1 MNDELLIKKL
11 NFKSRRGMK
20 ETTFIVKKFLKSF
33 NDMNSDE
40 KSELIELLEMN
51 DQDLFDLIF
60 KKKKLFVSKFPNL
73 KKFAY

>member
-20 ETTFIVKKFLKSF
+20 ETTFIVKKFLKNF
-33 NDMNSDE
+33 KDMNPDE

-60 KKKKLFVSKFPNL
+60 KQKEVFVSKFPNL

>member
-1 MNDELLIKKL
+1 MDNELLIKKL

-20 ETTFIVKKFLKSF
+20 ETTFVVKKFLENFDKMNF
-33 NDMNSDE
+33 NE

-60 KKKKLFVSKFPNL
+60 KQKEKFISSFPNL
-73 KKFAY
+73 EKFAY

>member
-1 MNDELLIKKL
+1 MDNELLIKKL

-20 ETTFIVKKFLKSF
+20 ETTFVVKNFLKNFSK
-33 NDMNSDE
+33 MNKDE

>member
-1 MNDELLIKKL
+1 MKDELLIKKL

-20 ETTFIVKKFLKSF
+20 ETTFVVKKFLENFKKM
-33 NDMNSDE
+33 NDDE
-40 KSELIELLEMN
+40 KSELIELLDMN

-60 KKKKLFVSKFPNL
+60 KKKETFISKFPNL

>member
-1 MNDELLIKKL
+1 
-11 NFKSRRGMK
+11 MK
-20 ETTFIVKKFLKSF
+20 ETTFVVKNFLKNFSK
-33 NDMNSDE
+33 MSKDE

-60 KKKKLFVSKFPNL
+60 KKKELFVSKFPNL

>member
-1 MNDELLIKKL
+1 
-11 NFKSRRGMK
+11 MK
-20 ETTFIVKKFLKSF
+20 ETTFVVKNFLRNFSK
-33 NDMNSDE
+33 MNEDE

-60 KKKKLFVSKFPNL
+60 KKKELFVSKFPNL

>member
-1 MNDELLIKKL
+1 
-11 NFKSRRGMK
+11 MK
-20 ETTFIVKKFLKSF
+20 ETTFVVKNFLKNFSK
-33 NDMNSDE
+33 MNIDE
-40 KSELIELLEMN
+40 KTELIELLEMN

>member
-20 ETTFIVKKFLKSF
+20 ETTFVVKKFLKNF
-33 NDMNSDE
+33 KEMNPDE

-60 KKKKLFVSKFPNL
+60 KHKGAFVSKFPNL

>member
-20 ETTFIVKKFLKSF
+20 ETTFVVKKFMENF
-33 NDMNSDE
+33 NEMNADE
-40 KSELIELLEMN
+40 KSELIEFLEMN

-60 KKKKLFVSKFPNL
+60 KKKKTFISKFPNL

>member
-1 MNDELLIKKL
+1 
-11 NFKSRRGMK
+11 
-20 ETTFIVKKFLKSF
+20 
-33 NDMNSDE
+33 MNSDE

-60 KKKKLFVSKFPNL
+60 KQKEEFISKFPNL

>member
-1 MNDELLIKKL
+1 
-11 NFKSRRGMK
+11 MK
-20 ETTFIVKKFLKSF
+20 ETTFVVKNFLKNFSK
-33 NDMNSDE
+33 MNKDE

>member
-20 ETTFIVKKFLKSF
+20 ETTFVVKNFLENF
-33 NDMNSDE
+33 DGMNSEE
-40 KSELIELLEMN
+40 KSELLDLLELN

-60 KKKKLFVSKFPNL
+60 KEKEVFILKYPNL

>member
-1 MNDELLIKKL
+1 MDNELLIKKL

-20 ETTFIVKKFLKSF
+20 ETTFVLKKFLENF
-33 NDMNSDE
+33 NKMNQDE

-60 KKKKLFVSKFPNL
+60 KHKEKFISSFPNL
-73 KKFAY
+73 EKFAY

>member
-1 MNDELLIKKL
+1 MNDKLLIKKL

-20 ETTFIVKKFLKSF
+20 ETTFIVKKFLKNF
-33 NDMNSDE
+33 DDMNSDE

-60 KKKKLFVSKFPNL
+60 KQKEAFVSKFPNL

>member
-1 MNDELLIKKL
+1 MDNELLIKKL

-20 ETTFIVKKFLKSF
+20 ETTFVVKNFLKNFSK
-33 NDMNSDE
+33 MSVDE

-60 KKKKLFVSKFPNL
+60 KKKELFVSKFPNL

>member
-20 ETTFIVKKFLKSF
+20 ETTFIVKKFLKNF

-60 KKKKLFVSKFPNL
+60 KQKEEFISKFPNL

>member
-20 ETTFIVKKFLKSF
+20 ETTFIVKKFLKNF
-33 NDMNSDE
+33 KNMNSDE
-40 KSELIELLEMN
+40 KSELIELLAMN

-60 KKKKLFVSKFPNL
+60 KQKEAFILKFPNL

>member
-1 MNDELLIKKL
+1 MDNELLIKKL

-20 ETTFIVKKFLKSF
+20 ETTFVVKNFLKNFSK
-33 NDMNSDE
+33 MNKDE

-60 KKKKLFVSKFPNL
+60 KEKETFISKFPNL

>member
-1 MNDELLIKKL
+1 MKNELLIKKL

-20 ETTFIVKKFLKSF
+20 ETTFVVKKFLENF
-33 NDMNSDE
+33 NKMNDDE

-60 KKKKLFVSKFPNL
+60 KKKETFISKFPNL

>member
-1 MNDELLIKKL
+1 
-11 NFKSRRGMK
+11 MK
-20 ETTFIVKKFLKSF
+20 ETTFVIKNFLKNFSK
-33 NDMNSDE
+33 MSVDE

-60 KKKKLFVSKFPNL
+60 KKKELFISKFPNL